1 MTIVITAFIMVVALG
16 VAAVLR
22 LEAESRSEQFAR
34 LARHR
39 AGRFAD

>member
-1 MTIVITAFIMVVALG
+1 MVVGLG

-22 LEAESRSEQFAR
+22 LEAESRAEQFAR

-39 AGRFAD
+39 SGRFMD